1 VGIVDEDIAK
11 VRDATD
17 LVALAGEHLALK
29 RVGNRMMGL
38 CPFHSEKSPSFS
50 INPELGVFH
59 CLAGDTRVVTWDG
72 VKEIRELVGKTV
84 KVLTEKGR
92 WVDAPFFSFGAQPLM
107 RIELSRNRQH
117 KVIHATPEHRWLVRN
132 HKGLRHER
140 TTQQLRIGQGLCWSF
155 PARRIA
161 HGVRLSPFGIAHGIT
176 YGDGT
181 RFHKGSIVDLHGQ
194 KDAELLKWFPH
205 NEVRTYERRSIS
217 GASHH
222 YLKVFDLPAFFK
234 ERPSLDES
242 PSYLLG
248 WLAGYLATDGHV
260 SKDGTVMLNSA
271 HRENL
276 EFVRQLCTR
285 VGLGTY
291 GITEPRRVGL
301 GNEESSLFRLH
312 FINEDLTEDFF
323 LLSEHR
329 IRFAGSE
336 KQWVRRG
343 WIVRS
348 VEPTDRV
355 EEVFCAIVPETHSF
369 VLEDNILTG
378 NCFGCQK
385 SGDAITFVREVEHL
399 DFADAVERLAARAG
413 ITLRYDNNAVAKD
426 RSKKARLSEAV
437 ETSIE
442 WYHQLLLNGPEAKNA
457 RGYLRSRGFDGD
469 AVRRFKLGYSPDGW
483 DRLSVHLQQAGFPR
497 EVVKDAGI
505 AFVNKANKLQDFFR
519 GRVMFP
525 IYDSRGEAAGFG
537 ARALGD
543 EKPKYKNSPETPIY
557 QKSRLLYGLNWAKA
571 EIVARN
577 EVIIC
582 EGYTDVMAF
591 ALAGA
596 PNAVATCGT
605 ALADEHFQILK
616 NLTRKVVLAYDSDAA
631 GQGAAEKWYGW
642 EQRYEIQLAVAAL
655 PAGRDPADVWRDDP
669 EALIA
674 AVKDAAPFLQF
685 RLDRL
690 LGAADLTTLEGRARA
705 GDEGVLLVAEH
716 PSDFVRDQYVMKLA
730 GTLDID
736 ADRMRD
742 AVERARRG
750 ERSGAAPK
758 VQRRPQSRDELPRG
772 DGPPDRGR
780 SRAPARVDRRE
791 LDVLLYAVHDPD
803 LVADW
808 LDVDLFGDA
817 VARQAFELV
826 ADASDIHEAIEEA
839 DGQVR
844 ELLQRLAVEEP
855 VGGDERETLRAH
867 LMANTIG
874 PAAQRV
880 LAGMLRAG
888 DERATSVK
896 VLLDALAHA
905 RESGDW
911 PAVETNATQLL
922 PWIAE
927 GSRT

>member
-1 VGIVDEDIAK
+1 MGIVDDDV
-11 VRDATD
+11 VRVREATD

-29 RVGNRMMGL
+29 KSGRRYVGL
-38 CPFHSEKSPSFS
+38 CPFHAEKSPSFS
-50 INPELGVFH
+50 INAEQGV
-59 CLAGDTRVVTWDG
+59 
-72 VKEIRELVGKTV
+72 
-84 KVLTEKGR
+84 
-92 WVDAPFFSFGAQPLM
+92 
-107 RIELSRNRQH
+107 
-117 KVIHATPEHRWLVRN
+117 
-132 HKGLRHER
+132 
-140 TTQQLRIGQGLCWSF
+140 
-155 PARRIA
+155 
-161 HGVRLSPFGIAHGIT
+161 
-176 YGDGT
+176 Y
-181 RFHKGSIVDLHGQ
+181 
-194 KDAELLKWFPH
+194 
-205 NEVRTYERRSIS
+205 Y
-217 GASHH
+217 
-222 YLKVFDLPAFFK
+222 
-234 ERPSLDES
+234 
-242 PSYLLG
+242 
-248 WLAGYLATDGHV
+248 
-260 SKDGTVMLNSA
+260 
-271 HRENL
+271 
-276 EFVRQLCTR
+276 
-285 VGLGTY
+285 
-291 GITEPRRVGL
+291 
-301 GNEESSLFRLH
+301 
-312 FINEDLTEDFF
+312 
-323 LLSEHR
+323 
-329 IRFAGSE
+329 
-336 KQWVRRG
+336 
-343 WIVRS
+343 
-348 VEPTDRV
+348 
-355 EEVFCAIVPETHSF
+355 
-369 VLEDNILTG
+369 
-378 NCFGCQK
+378 CFGCAA

-426 RSKKARLSEAV
+426 RSKKARLSEVVDAA
-437 ETSIE
+437 IE
-442 WYHQLLLNGPEAKNA
+442 YYHQLLLTGNEAKNA

-469 AVRRFKLGYSPDGW
+469 AVRRFKLGYSPDNW
-483 DRLSVHLQQAGFPR
+483 DTLSHHLQQAGFPR
-497 EVVKDAGI
+497 EIVKEAGL

-631 GQGAAEKWYGW
+631 GQGAAEKWYTW
-642 EQRYEIQLAVAAL
+642 EQRFEIQLAVAAL

-669 EALIA
+669 EALIS
-674 AVKDAAPFLQF
+674 AVKEAAPFLQF

-690 LGAADLTTLEGRARA
+690 LAAADLRSLEGRARA

-716 PSDFVRDQYVMKLA
+716 PNDFVRDQYVMKLA

-750 ERSGAAPK
+750 ERAGGPPK
-758 VQRRPQSRDELPRG
+758 VSRRPQPRDEPPGG
-772 DGPPDRGR
+772 DGTSPRPPV
-780 SRAPARVDRRE
+780 RVDRRE
-791 LDVLLYAVHDPD
+791 LDVLLYAVHDPA

-808 LDVDLFGDA
+808 LDGDLFGDP
-817 VARQAFELV
+817 VARAAFELI
-826 ADASDIHEAIEEA
+826 ADASDIHEALEQA
-839 DGQVR
+839 DGPAR

-855 VGGDERETLRAH
+855 VGGDEPETVRAH
-867 LMANTIG
+867 LMANMIG

-880 LAGMLRAG
+880 LTKLLRAG
-888 DERATSVK
+888 DARATSVTL
-896 VLLDALAHA
+896 LLDALAHA

-911 PAVETNATQLL
+911 PAVETNAMQLL

-927 GSRT
+927 GARQ